1 MAAAPMVLSITDA
14 FDDYGSME
22 ALLRRLGLSARCIT
36 RFMDEE
42 GFETARDL
50 ALARETDV
58 KSTIDN
64 VNKLFGSANGPNRIY
79 FPPIKVARIK
89 ALCVYFR
96 RCLMIN
102 QIPDIRLIGLAR
114 CQEFVDCYN
123 SWTEKQDDTDDVV
136 KQKDLQ
142 FDPMKFKTFTDE
154 FKTLLSSL
162 RGSKGITLE
171 YVIRDNNTQTGPPIE
186 VASPDVNSTDI
197 LSNNATLSGVD
208 FDRDNAKVFTCLRV
222 ILTSTTGWNV
232 ISKFSNRRDGRGAF
246 LALQAHF
253 QGRSYFELMKTQA
266 TTMMSKTYY
275 HGDRAKFTWET
286 FVSIH
291 MEAHELFVQ
300 TGEPLSE
307 SMKILNLKNGIR
319 DTAMMENTIEA
330 ARTSPAANASFE
342 AYVNFLT
349 EGIASKRSRKETFKH
364 NVPRQVSDISTNGG
378 RGGSRGGRGGR
389 GRGRGRGR
397 GWGQGNGPSIQC
409 EGKTLHIKR
418 SYSRE
423 EYNQLSANQKNA
435 IRLARLKLKSQSDD
449 NKSTISELTTALKDS
464 VSVLQKVVVNGVRN
478 ATEDND
484 SNSSL
489 SPTQQLKRRKTNNE

>member
-1 MAAAPMVLSITDA
+1 MAVAPVTLSITDA

-22 ALLRRLGLSARCIT
+22 ALLRRLGLSAKCT
-36 RFMDEE
+36 ARFMDEE

-50 ALARETDV
+50 ALAREIDV

-64 VNKLFGSANGPNRIY
+64 VNKLFGSATGNDRIY

-102 QIPDIRLIGLAR
+102 QIPDINLIDLAR
-114 CQEFVDCYN
+114 CQDFVDCYN

-136 KQKDLQ
+136 KQKDLK
-142 FDPMKFKTFTDE
+142 FDPMKFKTFIDE

-162 RGSKGITLE
+162 RGSRGITLE
-171 YVIRDNNTQTGPPIE
+171 YVIRDSNTQTGPPVE
-186 VASPDVNSTDI
+186 VASPDVNSNEI

-208 FDRDNAKVFTCLRV
+208 FNRDNAKVFTCLRV

-232 ISKFSNRRDGRGAF
+232 ISKFSTRRDGRGAF

-291 MEAHELFVQ
+291 LEAHELFVQ

-349 EGIASKRSRKETFKH
+349 EGVASKRSRKETFKQ
-364 NVPRQVSDISTNGG
+364 NVPRQVSDVSTIGG
-378 RGGSRGGRGGR
+378 RGRGRGGR

-397 GWGQGNGPSIQC
+397 GKSQGNGPSIQC
-409 EGKTLHIKR
+409 DGKTLYVKK

-449 NKSTISELTTALKDS
+449 NKSTISDLTTALKDS
-464 VSVLQKVVVNGVRN
+464 VSVLQEAVVNGVRN
-478 ATEDND
+478 ATEDN
-484 SNSSL
+484 SNNSGL
-489 SPTQQLKRRKTNNE
+489 TPTQQLKRRKTGNE